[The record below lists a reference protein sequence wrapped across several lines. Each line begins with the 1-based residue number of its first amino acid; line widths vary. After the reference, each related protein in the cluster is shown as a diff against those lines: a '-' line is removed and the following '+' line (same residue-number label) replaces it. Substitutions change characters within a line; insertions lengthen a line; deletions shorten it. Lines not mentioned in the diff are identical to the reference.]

1 MRFDFEDVK
10 KAYERIQPYV
20 RKTPLEESF
29 YLGDEKRR
37 YFFKMETFQ
46 KMKSFKVRGAANKLL
61 SLSEEEKAR
70 GICAVSSG
78 NHGSSVSYLASLLGI
93 GRTVIIVP
101 VTAPKS
107 KVDKIKR
114 YGAEIIQVGQNPD
127 EAEVFAADYIREQ
140 GLVKIDSYYDDP
152 LIYAGQGTTALE
164 LLEQNPAGAW
174 LKCFG
179 FFLLLGLLFALI
191 CCVANML
198 LENDKIGVLICVLLT
213 MEQMNIMDLDLH
225 AGLLSPAGIA
235 LEGIFAQGFGIL
247 ATACY
252 FVFLIMLLAG
262 VGMRAGQ
269 RLDILKGRRE

>member
-1 MRFDFEDVK
+1 MRKACFFALKQWKMAVKSLDFWGVVFVLALFFSLFFQKAGQAVRAAGEDISIFAMLPISVMQRDFIMLLLGGLLFVVSDAPAVFDG
-10 KAYERIQPYV
+10 AA
-20 RKTPLEESF
+20 F
-29 YLGDEKRR
+29 YLLRADRAAWYLGQLFYMALMTVT
-37 YFFKMETFQ
+37 YFSAVVFLQTAFY
-46 KMKSFKVRGAANKLL
+46 FPNVRVTGGWGSAVYSGTAF
-61 SLSEEEKAR
+61 SSE
-70 GICAVSSG
+70 
-78 NHGSSVSYLASLLGI
+78 YDMLF
-93 GRTVIIVP
+93 
-101 VTAPKS
+101 PK
-107 KVDKIKR
+107 K
-114 YGAEIIQVGQNPD
+114 
-127 EAEVFAADYIREQ
+127 
-140 GLVKIDSYYDDP
+140 
-152 LIYAGQGTTALE
+152 

-262 VGMRAGQ
+262 VGMRACQ